1 MGQESFK
8 RWRLLS
14 QFSVKVLVQAFIFF
28 YPITIMQ
35 CSAQYLCE
43 ECTYLYHDIEYVL
56 IRNSHTLNHSRFFLG
71 KILCFKIL
79 LNFVTL
85 VNKKNAA
92 SYIFVFYIP
101 HMCGGRVKAFKISFP
116 AFLLRCCLI
125 PRVPE
130 QGNPASPQACHNLTA
145 NQVNVQSFAFQIKVK
160 EI

>member
-1 MGQESFK
+1 M
-8 RWRLLS
+8 
-14 QFSVKVLVQAFIFF
+14 FSLVSSKFLAMRNITLYSVSVEVLD
-28 YPITIMQ
+28 
-35 CSAQYLCE
+35 
-43 ECTYLYHDIEYVL
+43 LYHDIEYVL

-71 KILCFKIL
+71 NILCFRII

-85 VNKKNAA
+85 VNQKNVA

-130 QGNPASPQACHNLTA
+130 QGSPASPQACHNLTA
-145 NQVNVQSFAFQIKVK
+145 NYVTLLFYQI
-160 EI
+160 EP